1 MPMHVM
7 PRYQEWL
14 LLTAGVSNRRAD
26 TVMKYLD
33 SLIQRLERH
42 PVAYNCFLTTCDLF
56 FTADYWLKVNRG
68 YTPAHASME
77 DLYRLAVKRLCELF
91 HCTVNVL
98 PRELELMFGREMSY
112 DGFKTDLIQGRARS
126 ATRDELNQYRVV
138 FKAGKAHQ
146 FPHWEPHPTEA
157 LKPVDSAHMYQK
169 NVGLKRDANDMHCVN
184 FAYFVMTMGRDLYL
198 RKHSLGREQKHDG
211 NYHSNYTGGAAVL
224 CAGSMLIDGGVIK
237 TVRSDSGHYKPTE
250 QNMVSLLLALQMHG
264 VNIANVR
271 VVNFRA
277 TQIALAPEFIE
288 ANGDWT
294 KFVDQRNIAPM
305 NNQAAFSSLQADLQ
319 NAPPNVAP
327 HVPRTGQPVGL
338 DTHFVGK
345 NAHLPPNY
353 PKAPPRPPRPGQMP
367 MQAAQGRQMRSGRPL
382 PPIPGQRGT
391 PGYNVRVP
399 QVEDLYQT

>member
-1 MPMHVM
+1 MHVM

-91 HCTVNVL
+91 HCSVNVL

-126 ATRDELNQYRVV
+126 ATRDEMNQYRVV

-169 NVGLKRDANDMHCVN
+169 NVGLKRDANDVHCVN

-211 NYHSNYTGGAAVL
+211 NYHSNYTGGGAVL
-224 CAGSMLIDGGVIK
+224 CAGSMLIEGGVIK

-319 NAPPNVAP
+319 NAPSNVAP
-327 HVPRTGQPVGL
+327 HVPRTGRPVGL

>member
-1 MPMHVM
+1 MPMFVM

-14 LLTAGVSNRRAD
+14 LLTAGVPNRRAD

-33 SLIQRLERH
+33 TLIQRLERH
-42 PVAYNCFLTTCDLF
+42 PVAYNSFLTTCDLF

-68 YTPAHASME
+68 YTPAHAAME
-77 DLYRLAVKRLCELF
+77 DLYTLAVKRLCELF

-112 DGFKTDLIQGRARS
+112 DGFKTDLVQGRARS
-126 ATRDELNQYRVV
+126 ATRDELSQYRVV

-146 FPHWEPHPTEA
+146 FPHWEMQPTHA
-157 LKPVDSAHMYQK
+157 LKPVDSSHMYEK
-169 NVGLKRDANDMHCVN
+169 GVGLKRDANDMHCVN

-211 NYHSNYTGGAAVL
+211 NYHSNYTGGGAVL
-224 CAGSMLIDGGVIK
+224 CAGSMLIEGGVIK

-264 VNIANVR
+264 VNITNVR

-277 TQIALAPEFIE
+277 TQVALAPEFIE

-319 NAPPNVAP
+319 NAPPNVAS
-327 HVPRTGQPVGL
+327 HVPRVGRPVGL
-338 DTHFVGK
+338 DTQYVGK
-345 NAHLPPNY
+345 NPNLPPNY

-367 MQAAQGRQMRSGRPL
+367 AQMQGAQPRARRPL
-382 PPIPGQRGT
+382 PPIPSQRGT
-391 PGYNVRVP
+391 PGYSVRIP
-399 QVEDLYQT
+399 HVEDLYQT